1 MKKIIIC
8 GLLSLI
14 SFTAIAS
21 TSTTSFTNTSKYVI
35 VVDCGSSGTRI
46 HLFSQNSTSITEPV
60 KATKVT
66 PGVSSFID
74 DNNANPAGID
84 KTGLDQAMDNLV
96 TAARQSWQKAGISIP
111 VPNNT
116 KMFIY
121 ATAGMRLVRV
131 NAANLAMQEIAT
143 ELTTQLNLETANV
156 SAKVISGNEE
166 ALYDW
171 LGINSANLIAD
182 TNTTGILDLGGA
194 SVEIAFQDTT
204 KNPKDFIHFTFHDK
218 PNYIAT
224 YSLLGEGADQAIAS
238 INGNFPTNRAIC
250 YPNGVWSNEALG
262 QQKTINYN
270 FNTCE
275 NNANAFLKNNMIA
288 KKLELIHQLIDK
300 QQVRVTWSA
309 ISGFK
314 YTADFFNAQSPSE
327 LKNNASAFNGINW
340 KDFIAKDKAKHQ
352 TPTPR
357 HFLQSYDFNAA
368 YNIALLDHLLNTNNP
383 QVHFTDGVDW
393 TNGVAF
399 YYFFNLGKQSH

>member
-8 GLLSLI
+8 SLLSLI

-21 TSTTSFTNTSKYVI
+21 TSITSFTNPSKYVI

-60 KATKVT
+60 KATKAT

-84 KTGLDQAMDNLV
+84 KAGLDQAMDNLA
-96 TAARQSWQKAGISIP
+96 TAARQSWQNAGISIP

-131 NAANLAMQEIAT
+131 NAANLAMQEIAHD
-143 ELTTQLNLETANV
+143 LTTQLKLKTANV

-171 LGINSANLIAD
+171 LGINSTNLIAN

-194 SVEIAFQDTT
+194 SVEIAFQDRTN
-204 KNPKDFIHFTFHDK
+204 NPNDFIHFTFHDQ
-218 PNYIAT
+218 PYYIAT
-224 YSLLGEGADQAIAS
+224 HSLLGEGADQARAS
-238 INGNFPTNRAIC
+238 MNGNFPTNRAIC
-250 YPNGVWSNEALG
+250 YPNGVWSNEAVG

-275 NNANAFLKNNMIA
+275 NNANAFLKNNMIT
-288 KKLELIHQLIDK
+288 KKLEPIHQLLDK
-300 QQVRVTWSA
+300 QQVRMTWSA

-327 LKNNASAFNGINW
+327 LQNNASAFNGINW
-340 KDFIAKDKAKHQ
+340 KDFIAKDKASHQ
-352 TPTPR
+352 SPTPR
-357 HFLQSYDFNAA
+357 QFLQSYDFNAA

-383 QVHFTDGVDW
+383 QVHFTAGVDW